1 MVVYLMEE
9 KSMVVL
15 SPVTGL
21 PGMNLRDAG
30 FGVGLV
36 LMKSSRFM
44 SDCVYRF
51 VTVLCYRSLNIIPC
65 ELNIF

>member
-1 MVVYLMEE
+1 MVVYLIEE
-9 KSMVVL
+9 KSIVVP

-21 PGMNLRDAG
+21 PGTNFRDAG

-44 SDCVYRF
+44 SDCV
-51 VTVLCYRSLNIIPC
+51 
-65 ELNIF
+65 